1 MTTMKTGT
9 HCRWPTG
16 LSNYEI
22 SAPWSTQPLQ
32 RSTRTPLTLYTRML
46 FPYVPGFSPRAEHVK
61 NPNSDYVKRAVCPL
75 HQTPKCRGSKVGCL
89 PAFKI
94 KVLLKSP
101 VFEKAEQSGPVEAES
116 KHSEAALQTLL
127 QTLREYQI
135 QIPAE
140 KEKNKK
146 TEFQNTFDT
155 TLKYF
160 SKGNLC
166 SSTWPSRLS
175 NYYTYLCLLKKLQQK
190 LLYLSWVFLTVANL
204 YRNRQLFWM
213 GQKFNGI

>member
-1 MTTMKTGT
+1 
-9 HCRWPTG
+9 
-16 LSNYEI
+16 
-22 SAPWSTQPLQ
+22 
-32 RSTRTPLTLYTRML
+32 ML
-46 FPYVPGFSPRAEHVK
+46 FPYVPGFFPKAEHVK

-75 HQTPKCRGSKVGCL
+75 HQTPKCRGYKVGCL

-94 KVLLKSP
+94 KVLRKSP

-127 QTLREYQI
+127 QKLCEYQI

-140 KEKNKK
+140 KEKKK
-146 TEFQNTFDT
+146 KILSFKTHLTQHWNTFPKEICVPQLGLQD
-155 TLKYF
+155 Y
-160 SKGNLC
+160 
-166 SSTWPSRLS
+166 LS

-204 YRNRQLFWM
+204 YRNRQLFWY
-213 GQKFNGI
+213 GTKV

>member
-1 MTTMKTGT
+1 
-9 HCRWPTG
+9 
-16 LSNYEI
+16 
-22 SAPWSTQPLQ
+22 
-32 RSTRTPLTLYTRML
+32 ML
-46 FPYVPGFSPRAEHVK
+46 FPSVPGFFPKAKHVK

-75 HQTPKCRGSKVGCL
+75 HQTPKCRGYKVGCL

-94 KVLLKSP
+94 KVLWKSP

-127 QTLREYQI
+127 QKLCEYQI

-140 KEKNKK
+140 KEKKKKKKK

-155 TLKYF
+155 TRKYF

-166 SSTWPSRLS
+166 SSTWPSRLFIQ
-175 NYYTYLCLLKKLQQK
+175 LLH
-190 LLYLSWVFLTVANL
+190 LSLST
-204 YRNRQLFWM
+204 
-213 GQKFNGI
+213 